1 MGVVLRSF
9 EMPKSVVFDENLGT
23 ETYGKFVAEP
33 FERGFGVTVGN
44 SLRRILL
51 SSLEGAAVSAIKIEG
66 VDHEFATIQGVVEDM
81 SEIILNIKQI
91 IVRSHSKSIKTVTID
106 VDKKGDVTAADIIHD
121 DTIEILNK
129 DHKIATLTKDVKF
142 KAELE
147 ISKGRG
153 YVLAEGNKREDQAIG
168 VIPIDSSYSPI
179 KRVAYKVEDTRVGQI
194 TDYDKLTIE
203 IWTNGCVS
211 PKDALLYGANI
222 LKQQI
227 DVFSNLGELPEEEE
241 IEEASEIQDEDAF
254 YKKLAQPV
262 SELELSVRSANCL
275 SEANIKTIA
284 ELVTKSEGEMLKY
297 RNFGRK
303 SLTEIH
309 EILKSMKLDFGMK
322 TDPERIKK
330 ILESEI

>member
-9 EMPKSVVFDENLGT
+9 EMPKSVVYDENLST

-66 VDHEFATIQGVVEDM
+66 IEHEFGTISGVVEDM

-91 IVRSHSKSIKTVTID
+91 IVRSHSKGIKTLVID
-106 VDKKGDVTAADIIHD
+106 VDKKGDVTAGDIIHD
-121 DTIEILNK
+121 DTVEILNK
-129 DHKIATLTKDVKF
+129 DHKIATLTKNVKF

-153 YVLAEGNKREDQAIG
+153 YVLAEGNKREEHSIG
-168 VIPIDSSYSPI
+168 TIPIDSSYSPV

-227 DVFSNLGELPEEEE
+227 DVFSNLGELPEDDEVEES
-241 IEEASEIQDEDAF
+241 AEIQDEDAF

-284 ELVTKSEGEMLKY
+284 ELVTKSESEMLKY

-309 EILKSMKLDFGMK
+309 EILRSMKLDFGMK
-322 TDPERIKK
+322 TDPERIKQ
-330 ILESEI
+330 IFESGI